1 MRSTRN
7 ISPDADELALVAG
20 SATDRRPGATV
31 WLTGLPSAGKSTI
44 ALALAATLR
53 QQGRHV
59 ELLDGDVLRAHL
71 TADLGFSRSDRDTN
85 VQRVGFVA
93 RLLARNGVIVL
104 VPVIAPYAAA
114 RAQVRSEH
122 DADGTAFVEVHVATP
137 LELCAQRD
145 VKGLYAKQRAGELS
159 GLTGVD
165 DPYEVPPAP
174 ELRLD
179 TQGQTAA
186 ESATRV
192 HEVLVARGIA

>member
-1 MRSTRN
+1 MTTTDN
-7 ISPDADELALVAG
+7 ISPDADQLAL
-20 SATDRRPGATV
+20 SATVRRPGATV

-44 ALALAATLR
+44 ARALADRLR
-53 QQGRHV
+53 AEGHCV
-59 ELLDGDVLRAHL
+59 ELLDGDELRTHL

-93 RLLARNGVIVL
+93 RLLARNSIIVL

-114 RAQVRSEH
+114 RARVRSEH
-122 DADGTAFVEVHVATP
+122 DADGTTFVEVHVATP
-137 LELCAQRD
+137 LELCAERD
-145 VKGLYAKQRAGELS
+145 VRGLYAKQRAGELS

-165 DPYEVPPAP
+165 DPYEIPQSP

-179 TQGQTAA
+179 TQDLTVD

-192 HEVLVARGIA
+192 YAALAARGIA